1 VKFLRLGRIKKLNFL
16 SQIKQQLNENGIEL
30 TNFDQYDLNTIA
42 AIVKTFL
49 RDLQDSVIP
58 EEMYERLI
66 DSIQSSTSSELKSL
80 LKTQLHPL
88 HYSCLSFIMK
98 HLIKVWDYQFKVR
111 GCHYLPDK
119 LFHIFRSILMR
130 PPWEKIYQIVFNID
144 KQALVIQRLIL
155 ECDWGIELPEYKI
168 RPKRPISESLDHSTN
183 FVQENLFSKSASKS
197 FVSSRNSPSKSDG
210 NDNNTKEII
219 GASLSD
225 VAWFWGSITRDDTIL
240 ILKNCLDGSF
250 LVRHSTEKNLSSPY
264 TLCVMKGTLVKSI
277 KIFRQDLGGSN
288 YLYDIEKP
296 CRFESLQAL
305 INYYSKVSLKEYNH
319 NLDIV
324 LSYGVSKYKFGKT
337 TEWTLSKLYSSFRD
351 AFQQHEKCTKKFEGL
366 EADISNIREDLN
378 QKRMASEAFDKI
390 ILMYEDQIKQLD
402 KTLTDNL
409 LKKTNALSSTRLL
422 VSQIMPTNFAIQNK
436 SLNYDVKEEEVSQ
449 IEKVISENKLKIKGR
464 IRDLIGKKEE
474 LISDIDYLKK
484 VVSQLQEEL
493 DLMRPE
499 LIEMRK
505 KRENYH
511 MWLIQR
517 GENDDKIQNVMK
529 SSEISLEDD
538 LDKIPNNLNSNTLHS
553 NSLNWYSAECDRNKA
568 IEILESKKDGT
579 YLVRLSMQPS
589 FKYVLSVVVQNS
601 IKHLPIE
608 ENQSGCF
615 LKSSQKRLAHR
626 IGATSSN
633 NNSRSTSP
641 SNSSTNSTDN
651 LLKTSESMSSIYS
664 INSMSGAK
672 SDDSIL
678 NKSNAS
684 SQESILKFKTL
695 AELIVYYSENNLK
708 ADNIY
713 LETKLVNPAFFE
725 RI

>member
-1 VKFLRLGRIKKLNFL
+1 M
-16 SQIKQQLNENGIEL
+16 
-30 TNFDQYDLNTIA
+30 NTIA

-58 EEMYERLI
+58 EEMYEKLI
-66 DSIQSSTSSELKSL
+66 DSIHSSSTAELRSL

-111 GCHYLPDK
+111 GCHYMPDK

-130 PPWEKIYQIVFNID
+130 PTWEEIYQIVFNID
-144 KQALVIQRLIL
+144 KQALVIQRLVL
-155 ECDWGIELPEYKI
+155 EGDWGIELPEYKI
-168 RPKRPISESLDHSTN
+168 RPKRPISESLDHSPN
-183 FVQENLFSKSASKS
+183 FVQANNFSKSASKS
-197 FVSSRNSPSKSDG
+197 FVSSRNTPSKLDIKES
-210 NDNNTKEII
+210 NTQEAL
-219 GASLSD
+219 GVLLSD
-225 VAWFWGSITRDDTIL
+225 VPWFWGNISRDDTIL
-240 ILKNCLDGSF
+240 ILKNCSDGSF
-250 LVRHSTEKNLSSPY
+250 LVRHSTEKNLNSPY

-277 KIFRQDLGGSN
+277 KIFRQDLSGSN
-288 YLYDIEKP
+288 FLYDIEKP

-319 NLDIV
+319 NLDLV

-337 TEWTLSKLYSSFRD
+337 TEWSTDKLYSSFRD
-351 AFQQHEKCTKKFEGL
+351 AFQQHEKFTKKFEGL
-366 EADISNIREDLN
+366 ETEIANIREDLN

-390 ILMYEDQIKQLD
+390 ILMYEDQVKQLD
-402 KTLTDNL
+402 KTITDNL

-422 VSQIMPTNFAIQNK
+422 ASQLLPTSFTVQNK
-436 SLNYDVKEEEVSQ
+436 SLNYDVNEEEVAQ
-449 IEKVISENKLKIKGR
+449 VEKVINENKLKIKNR
-464 IRDLIGKKEE
+464 IKDLIGKKDE
-474 LISDIDYLKK
+474 LITDIDYLKT

-538 LDKIPNNLNSNTLHS
+538 LNKITKTPINLKPNSLHS

-568 IEILESKKDGT
+568 IVILESQVNGT
-579 YLVRLSMQPS
+579 YLVRLSSQPS
-589 FKYVLSVVVQNS
+589 FKYVLSVKVQDS

-608 ENQSGCF
+608 ENQTGCF
-615 LKSSQKRLAHR
+615 IKSLQKRRAQR
-626 IGATSSN
+626 IGVVSSSN

-641 SNSSTNSTDN
+641 TTSSTNSNEN
-651 LLKTSESMSSIYS
+651 LLKSSESMFSISSL
-664 INSMSGAK
+664 MSN
-672 SDDSIL
+672 DETNL
-678 NKSNAS
+678 NTSNES

-695 AELIVYYSENNLK
+695 TELIVFYSENNLK
-708 ADNIY
+708 ADSIY
-713 LETKLVNPAFFE
+713 LETKLVNPAFLLGSN
-725 RI
+725 